1 MQDKVIW
8 GTSNHAKSLKVQQ
21 LDPEMNVFLT
31 TKGWWITVITFF
43 LGLLPF
49 MNLHYDTFSCPKFTV
64 ESKQELLKTG
74 LKTFGDKF
82 AYFFLGSV
90 DKVQKLIFL
99 HLQRRGI
106 ACLPWVLNDPQDF
119 AESIEHGA
127 NGIMTD
133 SPMLLNEYLIKTG
146 KKFWEN
152 EKLKFK
158 FDKKKLNCY
167 FWQFHK
173 AQKEPEENIYMLI
186 WRIAN
191 SANILMYIY

>member
-1 MQDKVIW
+1 LKLEEAFQKFPNTVFHIDLKYADDILVEEAYKLICKYNMQDKVIW

-146 KKFWEN
+146 KKF
-152 EKLKFK
+152 
-158 FDKKKLNCY
+158 
-167 FWQFHK
+167 
-173 AQKEPEENIYMLI
+173 
-186 WRIAN
+186 
-191 SANILMYIY
+191 